1 MGCQQ
6 ICLDFCNVL
15 KVIKHGRQGSAITRI
30 SFNICIPLHIVVCKQ
45 HTENPRWP
53 CFWKLQAEF
62 IEKNLRYTAQM
73 TW

>member
-15 KVIKHGRQGSAITRI
+15 KVIRHGRQGSAITRI

-45 HTENPRWP
+45 HTEKILGGPVSGSCR
-53 CFWKLQAEF
+53 L
-62 IEKNLRYTAQM
+62 NLLKRT
-73 TW
+73 